1 MRKIKSYFQLQFRL
15 FNRKLSDAGIHP
27 FLVYLFGILGLVFLS
42 NTLFSSFAYA
52 SYALVAFSC
61 LTVAPLSDGPRNEFL
76 LMVYGVRFKQII
88 RVLEN
93 TTICF
98 PFVLV
103 LFVFK
108 AYPEAVLLLFS
119 GAAMAF
125 FSFHINRNRSFPL
138 PFSSAIF
145 ECIIGFRK
153 TFPVFI
159 LALILSVVA
168 ILESNINLGLFAM
181 GLEIFTVIGY
191 FFKPEDEYFVW
202 IFSETPRSFLLRKFQ
217 LAVKILF
224 LLLIPPALLLL
235 CFYPSSY
242 QTILTFLLVGGC
254 LLCAIIMIKYAAY
267 PREINVP
274 EYLLLSLC
282 VYFPPLVFG
291 VIPFFYLRSKNNLQS
306 LLHD

>member
-1 MRKIKSYFQLQFRL
+1 MRNLITTFVILRMPKISSYFQLQFRL

-27 FLVYLFGILGLVFLS
+27 FLVYLFGILGLVFLP

-61 LTVAPLSDGPRNEFL
+61 LMLAPLSDGPRNEFL
-76 LMVYGVRFKQII
+76 LMVYSVRFKQII

-93 TTICF
+93 TIICF

-103 LFVFK
+103 LSVYK

-119 GAAMAF
+119 GSAMAF
-125 FSFHINRNRSFPL
+125 FSFHINRSRSFPL

-159 LALILSVVA
+159 LALILSIVA

-181 GLEIFTVIGY
+181 GLEVFTVIGY

-202 IFSETPRSFLLRKFQ
+202 IFSETPRSFLFRKFQ
-217 LAVKILF
+217 LAVKNSIFIIDSTGFTSSLF
-224 LLLIPPALLLL
+224 LPFIISNHTYFFTCGRMPAV
-235 CFYPSSY
+235 C
-242 QTILTFLLVGGC
+242 
-254 LLCAIIMIKYAAY
+254 
-267 PREINVP
+267 NH
-274 EYLLLSLC
+274 
-282 VYFPPLVFG
+282 
-291 VIPFFYLRSKNNLQS
+291 
-306 LLHD
+306 HD